1 MGAIFALAL
10 GFASCDKNKSNEPEN
25 SGIDGT
31 FAKISFKEAG
41 LRALTD
47 GQNDAVGTEEESTVN
62 KAAFFVTG
70 SVTNVETFTK
80 GAENTWVSKPFQY
93 NGATGTQNMGLVVN
107 EHAALA
113 EGDFDATKTV
123 AISDLSKLADV
134 TSKSFTMS
142 AKLEGAKGEIK
153 PGVAE
158 GQVATGNN
166 LFPFEVER
174 VVSKVQVSQPDA
186 GITLT
191 VPGYEGATIANP
203 RFAVAGSATSLYLFP
218 DNAGT
223 RKLEDPSTSGVFKY
237 TGLESAIHANAL
249 STFTEDKLDKARE
262 GVSKV
267 SELSLVAAGA
277 DDNWDTLNSMTIESD
292 ANYTTASNAKGIYFM
307 ENSLPVDIK
316 EKGQVDYRDVTH
328 VKIYAQFI
336 PADGQVLKLEGDNL
350 VPATPNEVAADHNET
365 VGTDDITNPAGT
377 FYKGNDNKLYLTL
390 SAALKA
396 GNSNA
401 EKFTGGKMVWKVPAN
416 AQPSTD
422 ANKEDQ
428 YYAYMDTRRN
438 NIYSIQVNKIVG
450 LGANYDKVDP
460 TDPNI
465 PKPNDNPKEP
475 TKPEKDPV
483 DPAYTYV
490 AVSAKILDW
499 NLVHRGVEL
508 K

>member
-1 MGAIFALAL
+1 MGAVFALAL
-10 GFASCDKNKSNEPEN
+10 GFASCDKNKSNEPDN
-25 SGIDGT
+25 FDVDGT
-31 FAKISFKEAG
+31 FAKISFQEAG
-41 LRALTD
+41 LRALNE
-47 GQNDAVGTEEESTVN
+47 GQIDAVGTEEESTVN

-107 EHAALA
+107 EHATLA
-113 EGDFDATKTV
+113 VGDFIATKTV

-134 TSKSFTMS
+134 ANKSFTMS
-142 AKLEGAKGEIK
+142 AKLKGAEGEIK

-174 VVSKVQVSQPDA
+174 VVSKVQVSQSDA

-218 DNAGT
+218 DKAGS
-223 RKLEDPSTSGVFKY
+223 RQLEDASGVFKY
-237 TGLESAIHANAL
+237 TDLKSAIHANAL
-249 STFTEDKLDKARE
+249 STFTDDKLTTART

-277 DDNWDTLNSMTIESD
+277 DDNWGTLNSMAIESD

-307 ENSLPVDIK
+307 ENSLPVDIT

-336 PADGQVLKLEGDNL
+336 PADGQVLKLDGDNL
-350 VPATPNEVAADHNET
+350 VPATQAEVAAAHDET
-365 VGTDDITNPAGT
+365 VGTDNITNPAGT

-422 ANKEDQ
+422 KNKEDQ

-450 LGANYDKVDP
+450 LGANYDKADP

-465 PKPNDNPKEP
+465 PKPTPEDNPNEP
-475 TKPEKDPV
+475 TKPDKDPV